1 MVTHHFKS
9 DLLICALFDAYD
21 NVNEIKNMYA
31 KIDKIEFELQYTLQ
45 EKKSASEVM
54 FFSKCVERPMDENL
68 LIRVL

>member
-1 MVTHHFKS
+1 MIMLMK
-9 DLLICALFDAYD
+9 LKICML
-21 NVNEIKNMYA
+21 